1 MRKAADRALSRMHNS
16 TWVKEL
22 RIRVRITRTISKPY
36 TLILTPLS
44 GNFSFITLVKLFIV
58 FLITIFVSV
67 PSLWTHSTSVGFS
80 LVFLLLLLWR
90 WPGKYRDIIEIDLV
104 PAFEIPV
111 DLLPRRTRKRVRE
124 VEERMGVKED
134 LCLAI
139 AMPIVSKKKLEVK

>member
-67 PSLWTHSTSVGFS
+67 PSL
-80 LVFLLLLLWR
+80 
-90 WPGKYRDIIEIDLV
+90 
-104 PAFEIPV
+104 
-111 DLLPRRTRKRVRE
+111 
-124 VEERMGVKED
+124 
-134 LCLAI
+134 
-139 AMPIVSKKKLEVK
+139 

>member
-1 MRKAADRALSRMHNS
+1 M
-16 TWVKEL
+16 
-22 RIRVRITRTISKPY
+22 
-36 TLILTPLS
+36 
-44 GNFSFITLVKLFIV
+44 
-58 FLITIFVSV
+58 
-67 PSLWTHSTSVGFS
+67 
-80 LVFLLLLLWR
+80 
-90 WPGKYRDIIEIDLV
+90 